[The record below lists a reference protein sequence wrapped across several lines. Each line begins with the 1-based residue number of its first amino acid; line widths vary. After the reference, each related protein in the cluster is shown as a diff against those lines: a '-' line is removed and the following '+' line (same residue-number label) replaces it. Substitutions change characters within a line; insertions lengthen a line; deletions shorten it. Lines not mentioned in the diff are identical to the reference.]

1 MKGFW
6 SRMVSVETR
15 FVVERWWMISVFS
28 VYFLGLGV
36 NCVAL
41 GVNESFVSQAQKFGS
56 QVSR

>member
-1 MKGFW
+1 
-6 SRMVSVETR
+6 MVSVETR